1 MNTKEAPMSPITLAG
16 QIVTLNVD
24 LLDLKGRPHPYAGK
38 QVTILNKTRQTYIA
52 DPGDGSTTVFHD
64 GAFTLPPE
72 LEGTPLIH
80 IAGVGSEIITA
91 PWGMLIESPLQPR
104 KTFNA
109 GKLTE
114 LSKSIKRS
122 GILQALLVRPI
133 VVDGVVF
140 YEIVFGHRR
149 YRAAGMAGLAEVPVM
164 VRTLTDAQVRCYQAI
179 ENLQRED
186 LNPIE
191 EAQGYADYCRAEK
204 ISKQKL
210 ADFIGVSRTTV
221 YNQLKLLELC
231 AEGQDLVQRGVLG
244 TELAVQ
250 VARVGAAEAQA
261 PVLKRIFYGAD
272 LATATTETKAMSLR
286 QGITLLE
293 SIENP
298 KKPSTMPP
306 AASTKSAKFDFL
318 KHLIRQREFSEKTF
332 GPGPRTAG
340 VVDHIRKEL
349 REIEAN
355 PSDLSEWIDVAI
367 LALDGAWRAGGS
379 PQQII
384 NTLVGKQTKN
394 EARAWPDWRTAPADQ
409 AIEHDRSSERA
420 TA

>member
-1 MNTKEAPMSPITLAG
+1 MNPNPLIGST
-16 QIVTLNVD
+16 VTLNSD
-24 LLDLKGRPHPYAGK
+24 LLDLKGRPHQYAGK
-38 QVTILNKTRQTYIA
+38 QVTILNKTRETYMA
-52 DPGDGSTTVFHD
+52 DPGDGSTTIFHD
-64 GAFTLPPE
+64 GDFTLPPE
-72 LEGTPLIH
+72 IDGTPLIH
-80 IAGVGSEIITA
+80 IAGVSSEIINL
-91 PWGMLIESPLQPR
+91 PHGMLVESRFNPR
-104 KTFNA
+104 KTFNT

-114 LSKSIKRS
+114 LSKSIKQC
-122 GILQALLVRPI
+122 GIMQALLVRPVLI
-133 VVDGVVF
+133 DGAVM

-149 YRAAGMAGLAEVPVM
+149 YRAAGMAGLPEVPVM
-164 VRTLTDAQVRCYQAI
+164 VRTLTDAQVRRYQAI

-191 EAQGYADYCRAEK
+191 EAQGFADYCRTEK

-298 KKPSTMPP
+298 KKPGTIPP
-306 AASTKSAKFDFL
+306 AASAKAARFDLL
-318 KHLIRQREFSEKTF
+318 KHLIRQRKFSEKTF

-355 PSDLSEWIDVAI
+355 PNDLSEWIDVAI
-367 LALDGAWRAGGS
+367 LALDGAWRAGGT
-379 PQQII
+379 PQPII
-384 NTLVGKQTKN
+384 DTLVGKQTKN
-394 EARAWPDWRTAPADQ
+394 EGRVWPDWRTAPADK
-409 AIEHDRSSERA
+409 AIEHDRGTEGA